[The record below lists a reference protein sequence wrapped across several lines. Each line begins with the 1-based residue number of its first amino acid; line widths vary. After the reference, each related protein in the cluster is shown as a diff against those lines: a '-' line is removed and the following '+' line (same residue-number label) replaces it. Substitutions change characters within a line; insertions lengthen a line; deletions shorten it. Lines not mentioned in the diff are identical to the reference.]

1 MCTFQDPPQKAL
13 LYIFF
18 REERRTQKTKPIRA
32 IQKFRHA
39 RKRYLETILGHP
51 ICPEWMM
58 HVDVNDMISP
68 TLAWT
73 EASSFTDFGPW
84 LSCGHCPRS
93 ARKLWTKENK
103 HIFPD
108 RYIWICLES
117 TCLGNECLF
126 CINSWWICLGN
137 VYPFAGNF
145 FFFLS
150 PIKHRKHNQKTVAPV
165 RNLPKIPRNS
175 HCWTRPSI
183 PPAPLPKLHRGPRYD
198 PHGGRNHVSSVHL
211 SQQMGG

>member
-1 MCTFQDPPQKAL
+1 MSGIDDACWCEWYDKPHPATKSL
-13 LYIFF
+13 L
-18 REERRTQKTKPIRA
+18 ESRA
-32 IQKFRHA
+32 
-39 RKRYLETILGHP
+39 
-51 ICPEWMM
+51 
-58 HVDVNDMISP
+58 
-68 TLAWT
+68 AWT

-93 ARKLWTKENK
+93 APKLWGKKNRK

-108 RYIWICLES
+108 RYMWICLES